1 MTTDSIWVTTVMS
14 GVPTPGF
21 ELSWP
26 KDDPARRAMRQAK
39 EPDPKDL
46 PLIIFEDRPDAT
58 LDDLPELFIG
68 GGLFVI
74 SDRVAAPFR
83 QFDMGRTYF
92 APVKVLLADEVTE
105 VHADRGYVAMER
117 RKTVDAVDIEKCRDL
132 RAGIH
137 SDPPS
142 VWSMPIK
149 PKDDDIAVRTDVL
162 NGPPIW
168 GSPKVVGGVFFRG
181 DIVDALSAAG
191 VAELWK
197 FKRCRI
203 VD

>member
-21 ELSWP
+21 EFSSP

-46 PLIIFEDRPDAT
+46 PLIIFEERPDAT
-58 LDDLPELFIG
+58 LDDLPELFRG
-68 GGLFVI
+68 GGLLVI

-92 APVKVLLADEVTE
+92 APVKVLLADKATE
-105 VHADRGYVAMER
+105 VHADRGYVSMQR
-117 RKTVDAVDIEKCRDL
+117 RKTVDAVAIEECRDL
-132 RAGIH
+132 RP
-137 SDPPS
+137 STSSKPPTH
-142 VWSMPIK
+142 WSTPRNL
-149 PKDDDIAVRTDVL
+149 KDEDIAVYTEALD
-162 NGPPIW
+162 GPPIW
-168 GSPKVVGGVFFRG
+168 SSMQLVDSTFFRG

-191 VAELWK
+191 VADLWK